1 MTIENR
7 RESGDA
13 AATLEVE
20 NLEVTYSRVIVAV
33 QGVSLKVPENS
44 IVTLLGTNGAGKSTT
59 VRAISGFLP
68 VDDAEIRKGAIRFR
82 QQSLLGLPPYRTARA
97 GVVLVPERR
106 KIFETLSVWDNLR
119 LAHPGR
125 ISDGKSTAANWQRKV
140 EHLLTF
146 FPILAQRRDQ
156 LAGYLSGGER
166 QMLAI
171 SQGLLCDPKLL
182 LVDELSLG
190 LAPHLVKELM
200 ERIKELRMELGISIL
215 LIEQDALS
223 ALGIADYGYV
233 MEGGRIV
240 YEGTPDKL
248 RNHKDVQEFYL
259 GSGDSGRVSYREV
272 KQYRRSRRWW
282 G

>member
-1 MTIENR
+1 MALAENTQAQ
-7 RESGDA
+7 A
-13 AATLEVE
+13 AVGATLEVE

-33 QGVSLKVPENS
+33 QGVSLTVPANS
-44 IVTLLGTNGAGKSTT
+44 IVALLGTNGAGKSTT

-68 VDDAEIRKGAIRFR
+68 VDDADIKKGTIRFAGH
-82 QQSLLGLPPYRTARA
+82 SVLDLPPYRVARL
-97 GVVLVPERR
+97 GIVLVPERR
-106 KIFETLSVWDNLR
+106 KIFETLTVWDNLR
-119 LAHPGR
+119 LSHGSSGVDR
-125 ISDGKSTAANWQRKV
+125 NWSRKV
-140 EHLLTF
+140 EQLF
-146 FPILAQRRDQ
+146 EIFPRIAARKDQ
-156 LAGYLSGGER
+156 VAGYMSGGER

-171 SQGLLCDPKLL
+171 AQGILCEPKLL

-190 LAPHLVKELM
+190 LAPHLVHELM
-200 ERIKELRMELGISIL
+200 GQLHRLRKEFGISIL

-223 ALGIADYGYV
+223 ALEIADYGYI

-248 RNHKDVQEFYL
+248 RGHKDVQEFYL
-259 GSGDSGRVSYREV
+259 GSGESGRVSYRDV

>member
-1 MTIENR
+1 MQASASII
-7 RESGDA
+7 SPQDS
-13 AATLEVE
+13 AATALEVE

-33 QGVSLKVPENS
+33 QGVSLKVPDNS
-44 IVTLLGTNGAGKSTT
+44 IVALLGTNGAGKSTT

-68 VDDAEIRKGAIRFR
+68 VDDAEIKKGMIRFNG
-82 QQSLLGLPPYRTARA
+82 QSVLNMPPYRVART
-97 GVVLVPERR
+97 GIVLVPERR
-106 KIFETLSVWDNLR
+106 KIFETLTIWDNLR
-119 LAHPGR
+119 LAHG
-125 ISDGKSTAANWQRKV
+125 SAGTGAEWQRKV
-140 EHLLTF
+140 ERLF
-146 FPILAQRRDQ
+146 EVFPRIAARKDQ
-156 LAGYLSGGER
+156 IAGYLSGGER

-171 SQGLLCDPKLL
+171 AQGILCVPKLL

-190 LAPHLVKELM
+190 LAPHLVQELM
-200 ERIKELRMELGISIL
+200 QQLSRLRTEFGISIL

-223 ALGIADYGYV
+223 ALEIADYGYI

-240 YEGTPDKL
+240 YEGSPDKL

-259 GSGDSGRVSYREV
+259 GSSDSGRVSYREV

>member
-1 MTIENR
+1 VAAIIGHG
-7 RESGDA
+7 SGGE
-13 AATLEVE
+13 AATLVVE
-20 NLEVTYSRVIVAV
+20 NLEVTYSRVIVPV
-33 QGVSLKVPENS
+33 RGVSLIVPENS

-68 VDDAEIRKGAIRFR
+68 VDDAEIKKGAIRFR
-82 QQSLLGLPPYRTARA
+82 QRSLLGLPPYRIAQA

-119 LAHPGR
+119 LAHGGGSVGPAWRG
-125 ISDGKSTAANWQRKV
+125 TAER
-140 EHLLTF
+140 LLAF
-146 FPILAQRRDQ
+146 FPILAERRAQ

-171 SQGLLCDPKLL
+171 SQALLCDPKLL
-182 LVDELSLG
+182 LIDELSLG

-200 ERIKELRMELGISIL
+200 QRIKDLRMEFGVSIL

-223 ALGIADYGYV
+223 ALGIADYGYI

-248 RNHKDVQEFYL
+248 RNHNDVQEFYL
-259 GSGDSGRVSYREV
+259 GSGDAGRVSYRDV